1 MNLIVINTI
10 RFVLFVLAQGL
21 ILNNLEF
28 GWGAMPMLYPLFLL
42 LLPVDTKPVVLMLI
56 AFLFGIAI
64 DSMSNT
70 FGLHASAA
78 VVFAFFRPIIFKAFS
93 NKETI
98 ETIEVT
104 NIFTMGTA
112 WFFYT
117 FGTLLL
123 IHHTWFFVIE
133 SFKLNDFIIILRKTA
148 LSVPMSFL
156 LSILVQ
162 FIFISKKTVTR

>member
-1 MNLIVINTI
+1 MNLIVINSI

-42 LLPVDTKPVVLMLI
+42 MLPVDTKPVVLMLI

-78 VVFAFFRPIIFKAFS
+78 VIFAFFRPIIFKAFS

-98 ETIEVT
+98 DNVEVT
-104 NIFTMGTA
+104 NVFTMGTA
-112 WFFYT
+112 VVFY
-117 FGTLLL
+117 
-123 IHHTWFFVIE
+123 
-133 SFKLNDFIIILRKTA
+133 D
-148 LSVPMSFL
+148 
-156 LSILVQ
+156 
-162 FIFISKKTVTR
+162 